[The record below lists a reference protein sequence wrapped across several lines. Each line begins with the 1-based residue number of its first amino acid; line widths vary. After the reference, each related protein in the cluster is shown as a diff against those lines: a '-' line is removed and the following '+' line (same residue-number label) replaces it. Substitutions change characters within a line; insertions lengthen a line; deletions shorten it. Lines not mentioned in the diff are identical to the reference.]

1 MPKKKSKYRIVNTN
15 PKKEKKQSTLS
26 SYKFLFLGRSC
37 DFAAFKKEVNE
48 NITMMFS
55 SSIPHRVNE
64 YYHQLCRETLNTA
77 IKLLKEHNTTDKRE
91 DPVTFTMAE
100 TKSDLVL
107 ADLGFSYTFDREAL
121 TITHHFKDGKDIVNE
136 DAAKFYRLIQYT
148 DHTASKKKDTKD
160 FGTQVLVT
168 DWLPVQDKL
177 NLLDHAPEHYHDWN
191 GDKIVERAKI
201 TDLHIR
207 IVDKQ
212 KEANKEP
219 DFCSLFTL
227 KVNDDQHNQF
237 VYGISKNQS
246 ERTVAFMI
254 ETTAKGLLQSLDQ
267 QACPDEDAL
276 DFWSKY
282 FTDDVK
288 MTIFCTGKMDIQ
300 TGETTVVAS
309 VVYKAVPE
317 DFHDHVAIEITGFKT
332 DASVYVDKPKDLPKE
347 TIDTILKEAEVDPL
361 GVMESKN

>member
-15 PKKEKKQSTLS
+15 PKKEKKQSSLS
-26 SYKFLFLGRSC
+26 SYKFVSLGKPC

-48 NITMMFS
+48 NITLVFS

-64 YYHQLCRETLNTA
+64 YYHQLCKETLNTA

-91 DPVTFTMAE
+91 DPVTFTMTE

-148 DHTASKKKDTKD
+148 EHTAAKKKETKD
-160 FGTQVLVT
+160 FGTQILT
-168 DWLPVQDKL
+168 TEWLPIKEKL
-177 NLLDHAPEHYHDWN
+177 NLLNHAPEHYRDWN

-207 IVDKQ
+207 IIDKQ

-227 KVNDDQHNQF
+227 KVNDDKHNQF
-237 VYGISKNQS
+237 VYGISKNAS
-246 ERTVAFMI
+246 ERTAAFMI
-254 ETTAKGLLQSLDQ
+254 ETTAKGLLQSLDK
-267 QACPDEDAL
+267 QACSGEDVL
-276 DFWSKY
+276 DFWDKY
-282 FTDDVK
+282 FTEDVK
-288 MTIFCTGKMDIQ
+288 LTIFCTGKLDIQ
-300 TGETTVVAS
+300 TGELTVVSS
-309 VVYKAVPE
+309 VVYRAVSDE
-317 DFHDHVAIEITGFKT
+317 FREHVEIEVTGFKT
-332 DASVYVDKPKDLPKE
+332 DAAVYVDKAQDLPKE

-361 GVMESKN
+361 GVMGSKN

>member
-1 MPKKKSKYRIVNTN
+1 MPKKKSKYRVVNTN
-15 PKKEKKQSTLS
+15 PKKEKKQSSLS
-26 SYKFLFLGRSC
+26 SYNFVALGKPC
-37 DFAAFKKEVNE
+37 DFAAFKKEVSR
-48 NITMMFS
+48 ILTTMTS
-55 SSIPHRVNE
+55 SDVPTRVWE
-64 YYHQLCRETLNTA
+64 YYHQLCKGTLDTA
-77 IKLLKEHNTTDKRE
+77 IKLLKQQNGTNKRE
-91 DPVTFTMAE
+91 VPVTFSTDT
-100 TKSDLVL
+100 TKDELILSDLEV
-107 ADLGFSYTFDREAL
+107 SYTFDKEAL
-121 TITHHFKDGKDIVNE
+121 TITRHFKDGKDIVNE
-136 DAAKFYRLIQYT
+136 DAAKFLRLIQYT
-148 DHTASKKKDTKD
+148 EHTAVKKKETKD
-160 FGTQVLVT
+160 FDTHVLVT

-212 KEANKEP
+212 KEINKEP

-227 KVNDDQHNQF
+227 KVNDDKNNQF
-237 VYGISKNQS
+237 VYGISKNAS
-246 ERTVAFMI
+246 ERTAAFMI
-254 ETTAKGLLQSLDQ
+254 ETTAKGLLQSLDH
-267 QACPDEDAL
+267 QACSGEEVV